1 MRVRVRVR
9 ARPTPNLAAAEGTPS
24 RGGRHALLEH
34 LDEHARAGHW
44 EGDARV
50 ALIDTRVGTILS
62 RIDEVG
68 AEVEQDGHGV
78 EQLVGPAR
86 YRAVM
91 EEDHGHLRRR
101 SVLGVWGGAS

>member
-1 MRVRVRVR
+1 MPLRLEHLDGAIDHELAPDV
-9 ARPTPNLAAAEGTPS
+9 AALAAAEGAPS

-78 EQLVGPAR
+78 E
-86 YRAVM
+86 
-91 EEDHGHLRRR
+91 
-101 SVLGVWGGAS
+101 